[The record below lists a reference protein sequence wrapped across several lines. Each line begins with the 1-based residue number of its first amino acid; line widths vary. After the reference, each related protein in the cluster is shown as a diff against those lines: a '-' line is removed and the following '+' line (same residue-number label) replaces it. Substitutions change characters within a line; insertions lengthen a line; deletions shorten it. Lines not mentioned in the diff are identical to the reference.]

1 MKKLNDKIKSTKDMD
16 KINSLIDDVI
26 EKTLKKVKLLEE
38 LRSSIAYEN
47 CEYII
52 RKTNSNQ
59 DGLIELSST
68 FYLLYKKLDNNMMI
82 DEDNNLHVTINIK
95 WSDFF
100 LSTKQNI
107 EVKIGSKMF
116 YVPVKELF
124 IRQEQYYRIK
134 TVAFIS

>member
-52 RKTNSNQ
+52 RKTPNK
-59 DGLIELSST
+59 DGL
-68 FYLLYKKLDNNMMI
+68 YMLYKKLDNKMIELICSFYSI
-82 DEDNNLHVTINIK
+82 DEIYSYMKKIKIPTEKVYRETYWEHIVT
-95 WSDFF
+95 SED
-100 LSTKQNI
+100 
-107 EVKIGSKMF
+107 
-116 YVPVKELF
+116 
-124 IRQEQYYRIK
+124 
-134 TVAFIS
+134 

>member
-26 EKTLKKVKLLEE
+26 EKTLKKVKWLEE

-59 DGLIELSST
+59 DCL
-68 FYLLYKKLDNNMMI
+68 YLLYKKLDNKMIELKCHKDSI
-82 DEDNNLHVTINIK
+82 DEIYSYMKKRKIPTEKVYREIYWEHIVT
-95 WSDFF
+95 SED
-100 LSTKQNI
+100 
-107 EVKIGSKMF
+107 
-116 YVPVKELF
+116 
-124 IRQEQYYRIK
+124 
-134 TVAFIS
+134 

>member
-68 FYLLYKKLDNNMMI
+68 FYLLYKKLDNKMI
-82 DEDNNLHVTINIK
+82 ELKCHKDSIDKIYSYMKKRKIPTEKVYREIYWEHIVT
-95 WSDFF
+95 SD
-100 LSTKQNI
+100 
-107 EVKIGSKMF
+107 
-116 YVPVKELF
+116 
-124 IRQEQYYRIK
+124 
-134 TVAFIS
+134 